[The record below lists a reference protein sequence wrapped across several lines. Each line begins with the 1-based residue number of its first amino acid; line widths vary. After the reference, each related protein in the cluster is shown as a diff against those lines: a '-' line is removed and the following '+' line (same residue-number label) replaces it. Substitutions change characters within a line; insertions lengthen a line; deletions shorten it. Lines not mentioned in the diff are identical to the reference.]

1 MVTQEEILK
10 SIEDVV
16 DPETQITISEMQLV
30 DEVRVSDDG
39 SVKIKMHMTTPL
51 CPAQYAYSIAL
62 DVKDRVS
69 ALKDVK
75 KVTVVITNHYLS
87 PEINQA
93 VNGPD
98 WKPESPD
105 EAGPYLDQG
114 NGSDQRRKASG
125 FSARAMTPYGRLLK
139 TFSPFERSDRRTIL
153 LLDKEEEQRG

>member
-1 MVTQEEILK
+1 MVTEDEILK

-30 DEVRVSDDG
+30 DEVKLSDDG
-39 SVKIKMHMTTPL
+39 AVKIKMHMTTPL

-105 EAGPYLDQG
+105 EAGPVPSEEGDQE
-114 NGSDQRRKASG
+114 GSDQLRK
-125 FSARAMTPYGRLLK
+125 RV
-139 TFSPFERSDRRTIL
+139 IL
-153 LLDKEEEQRG
+153 FN